1 MQKLSSLLSHLQ
13 TQMLNHQKL
22 NSSISQSN
30 VGWHIEHSFM
40 VIINITEVLK
50 KSDPANY
57 KWKFSFARTYVY
69 TFNKIPRGRG
79 KAPKSVQ
86 PKDEITLESLNSNL
100 AKAQLKIQELEKL
113 HPKSNFIHPYFGML
127 NLKQTIK
134 FLNLH
139 TLHHLKIIQD
149 IVASV
154 AKQ

>member
-1 MQKLSSLLSHLQ
+1 MQNLSSLLSHLQ
-13 TQMLNHQKL
+13 SQIPNHQKQ
-22 NSSISQSN
+22 NASISQSN
-30 VGWHIEHSFM
+30 VGWHIEHSLM

-57 KWKFSFARTYVY
+57 KWKFSLARSYVY

-86 PKDEITLESLNSNL
+86 PKDDITVETLNSNL
-100 AKAQLKIQELEKL
+100 AKAELKIQELKKL
-113 HPKSNFIHPYFGML
+113 HPKSNFVHPYFGML

-139 TLHHLKIIQD
+139 TEHHLKIIND
-149 IVASV
+149 IVISDNR
-154 AKQ
+154 